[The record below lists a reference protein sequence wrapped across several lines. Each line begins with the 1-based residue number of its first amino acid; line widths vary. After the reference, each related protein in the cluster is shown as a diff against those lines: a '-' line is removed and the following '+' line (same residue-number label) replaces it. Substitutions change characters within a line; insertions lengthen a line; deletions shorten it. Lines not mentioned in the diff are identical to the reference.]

1 MSIAPVPR
9 LLALLGIAVAG
20 LGVAAA
26 MLQFTPDAALH
37 GPFHIDALL
46 ASAPVWRIW
55 AGGLVG
61 IFAFVLAGV
70 GIWYATVGLARA
82 PRRARA
88 FLVSGLVSYAWGAA
102 YHVTFIFRGLVDHA
116 AADGTTVRY
125 ARPLLDAFQ
134 QGQYATVAGFA
145 AA

>member
-20 LGVAAA
+20 LGVAAD

-46 ASAPVWRIW
+46 GSAPVWRIW

-70 GIWYATVGLARA
+70 GVWCATLGLAGA

-88 FLVSGLVSYAWGAA
+88 FLVSGLVSYACGAA
-102 YHVTFIFRGLVDHA
+102 
-116 AADGTTVRY
+116 
-125 ARPLLDAFQ
+125 
-134 QGQYATVAGFA
+134 
-145 AA
+145 